1 MTASD
6 GDRGISA
13 LAGGRAAS
21 GRRPAAG
28 GGVFFPFGKNTP
40 PHPQRKILG
49 GVASSQAPY
58 PSPLPKGHRLTPSAA
73 PPFPTATLRRS
84 LSCSFGAITSTLR
97 WFVAGTLCFPP
108 GPFLKRRK
116 GGYCDSPP
124 LESPLGDGTGDEG
137 RRMKAGAPPAI
148 PGLRCCGRRGRSLT
162 VRHLPWRATPCGGR
176 ADTSA
181 RSCGYPGSASIRQ
194 SAGGGPMHQRHS
206 FRKPNS
212 VPGFGASYYSPIKI
226 R

>member
-58 PSPLPKGHRLTPSAA
+58 PSPLPKGHRLAPSAA
-73 PPFPTATLRRS
+73 PPFPTATLRRG
-84 LSCSFGAITSTLR
+84 LSCSFGAIHLHTSLVCGGDPVFPSRTLLETTQR
-97 WFVAGTLCFPP
+97 GVL
-108 GPFLKRRK
+108 R
-116 GGYCDSPP
+116 SPP
-124 LESPLGDGTGDEG
+124 FGIPLGGWNGRRGAKDEG
-137 RRMKAGAPPAI
+137 RGAAGDSGPALLRQTRPEPDSPAPALA
-148 PGLRCCGRRGRSLT
+148 GDTLRGT
-162 VRHLPWRATPCGGR
+162 GGYIGPLLR
-176 ADTSA
+176 VS
-181 RSCGYPGSASIRQ
+181 RQ
-194 SAGGGPMHQRHS
+194 C
-206 FRKPNS
+206 
-212 VPGFGASYYSPIKI
+212 
-226 R
+226 

>member
-40 PHPQRKILG
+40 QHPQRKILG

-84 LSCSFGAITSTLR
+84 LSCSFGAIHHHTSLVCGGNPVFPSRTLLETTQR
-97 WFVAGTLCFPP
+97 GVLRF
-108 GPFLKRRK
+108 
-116 GGYCDSPP
+116 PP